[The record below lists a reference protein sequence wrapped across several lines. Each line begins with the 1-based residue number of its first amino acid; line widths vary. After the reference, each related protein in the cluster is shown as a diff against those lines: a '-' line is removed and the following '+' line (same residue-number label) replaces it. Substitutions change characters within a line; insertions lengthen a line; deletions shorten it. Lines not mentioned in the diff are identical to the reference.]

1 MNKRDKKFNFDKIE
15 TSVITKKQT
24 PETDEALVILHNA
37 KKKFKLV
44 YMIPMILLLIPFIV
58 VRIVSATGAVVGG
71 TTNFISAICLG
82 LFIIS
87 VIIYLTIRGK
97 FLRPYYRLLK
107 VAMRND
113 DVRHEERIRFRERKR
128 LEEDYAVEVSKHDK
142 NKLEKQRDKTIA
154 EMEKINQRNE
164 LGDVRESTYK
174 TTATKPAFKIPPY
187 KKPE

>member
-1 MNKRDKKFNFDKIE
+1 MKDKKFNFDKIE

-24 PETDEALVILHNA
+24 PETDEALVLLQGAKRKLKLIYILPMLA
-37 KKKFKLV
+37 LT
-44 YMIPMILLLIPFIV
+44 IPAI
-58 VRIVSATGAVVGG
+58 IVSILSSSRAAVIGG
-71 TTNFISAICLG
+71 SVYVLTELCL
-82 LFIIS
+82 FTSIIS
-87 VIIYLTIRGK
+87 TTVYLIIRGN

-128 LEEDYAVEVSKHDK
+128 LEEDYAVEVSMRDK
-142 NKLEKQRDKTIA
+142 AKLEKQRDKSIA
-154 EMEKINQRNE
+154 EMEKIDQKNE

-174 TTATKPAFKIPPY
+174 ATSTKPAFKIPPY

>member
-1 MNKRDKKFNFDKIE
+1 MKDKKFNFDKIE

-24 PETDEALVILHNA
+24 PETDEALVLLSDA

-44 YMIPMILLLIPFIV
+44 YLIPMLALLIPFPIV
-58 VRIVSATGAVVGG
+58 A
-71 TTNFISAICLG
+71 
-82 LFIIS
+82 IIS
-87 VIIYLTIRGK
+87 SSGVLMDGSVYVLAALCLLVSIISTMIYLIVRGN

-128 LEEDYAVEVSKHDK
+128 LEENYAVEVSMRDK
-142 NKLEKQRDKTIA
+142 AKLEKQRDKSIA
-154 EMEKINQRNE
+154 EMEKIDQKNE

-174 TTATKPAFKIPPY
+174 ATTTKPAFKIPPY